1 MRYQHYLKA
10 VFICAILLSST
21 HLGISNPVWAQSMT
35 PAVGVKSSQQ
45 GFSLLE
51 QGLVDQAIREFQRAL
66 QRSPQSL
73 DANLGLAMS
82 YERAGRDAD
91 AFRTY
96 QKVIDI
102 DPNNVRALR
111 ALGKLGGY
119 RPEWQSQGIE
129 ALSTLLQNSP
139 QDQSA
144 LTQRALLYTYQG
156 RFSEATD
163 DYALVLQNSPSP
175 ETLLSAA
182 EAYTYSGNYNQGLE
196 LFGRYQTSGRA
207 IQGSATIAYALAER
221 EIGNPVRA
229 IEALENALRQNR
241 SANNITLQQRGALA
255 ASYAANGQFD
265 QAESVL
271 APLVGRQDS
280 RLTLARAYNE
290 LWRYSQNPAYA
301 NEAAAHYREVLA
313 QPSQYVTIGVARE
326 VAYALSGLPGQQPFA
341 LQVYR
346 QLASQQPDDLG
357 LQFQRG
363 VLEKQLGYASVAD
376 LQDIL
381 RRTQSSSVD
390 AGTQLNIARGL
401 IRLDP
406 PEASLLPLYQ
416 ALINSGLQ
424 EPLLYYRIA
433 QIYLENQNYP
443 AARAALATYADSALG
458 TNRLSSGLLLL
469 ADIERR
475 EENFAASTNIYD
487 AILRSQPTD
496 QSITLA
502 ALSGYAEVLRVQERN
517 QEALALYD
525 QLIAQSPQ
533 PTTSQIL
540 RRTRLAYLA
549 EAISEAEAEELL
561 LRSFQGNFAVER
573 SDFFAQGDLAIEL
586 EQFELAEQAY
596 NTLLSAYPND
606 ASVLMAVAGFYYS
619 QQRLNEA
626 SKLYE
631 QVLAEDPDNQSA
643 QSALV
648 SLSQGYLYRRGFQ
661 PFWERY

>member
-1 MRYQHYLKA
+1 MRYRHHLKT

-21 HLGISNPVWAQSMT
+21 HLGNSTPVWAQPTT
-35 PAVGVKSSQQ
+35 PTLEAKSSQQ

-51 QGLVDQAIREFQRAL
+51 QGLVDQAIREFRRTL
-66 QRSPQSL
+66 KRTPQSL
-73 DANLGLAMS
+73 EANLGLAMS

-96 QKVIDI
+96 QKIVDI
-102 DPNNVRALR
+102 SPNNVDALR
-111 ALGKLGGY
+111 AIGKLGGY

-156 RFSEATD
+156 RFSEATE
-163 DYALVLQNSPSP
+163 DYARVLRGSPSP
-175 ETLLSAA
+175 ETVLSAA

-196 LFGRYQTSGRA
+196 LFRHYQNSGRS
-207 IQGSATIAYALAER
+207 IQGSATIAYSLAER
-221 EIGNPVRA
+221 EIGNPGRS
-229 IEALENALRQNR
+229 IEILESALRQSR
-241 SANNITLQQRGALA
+241 GENNITLQQRGALA
-255 ASYAANGQFD
+255 ASYAANGQFE
-265 QAESVL
+265 QAETAI
-271 APLVGRQDS
+271 APVIGRQDS

-301 NEAAAHYREVLA
+301 NEAAAHYQEILA

-326 VAYALSGLPGQQPFA
+326 VAYALSGLPGQQSLA

-346 QLASQQPDDLG
+346 QLTSQQPDDIG
-357 LQFQRG
+357 LKFQRG
-363 VLEKQLGYASVAD
+363 VLEKQLGFASIAD
-376 LQDIL
+376 LQNIL
-381 RRTQSSSVD
+381 RGLQSSSVD
-390 AGTQLNIARGL
+390 MGTQRNIARGL

-416 ALINSGLQ
+416 ALIESGLQ

-433 QIYLENQNYP
+433 QVYLENQNYQ

-458 TNRLSSGLLLL
+458 INRQSSGLLLL

-475 EENFAASTNIYD
+475 EGDFAASSNIYD
-487 AILRSQPTD
+487 AILRSRPTD
-496 QSITLA
+496 QSITAA
-502 ALSGYAEVLRVQERN
+502 ALTGYAEILRVQERN
-517 QEALALYD
+517 EEALVLYD
-525 QLIAQSPQ
+525 QLLAQSPQ

-540 RRTRLAYLA
+540 RRTRLALLA
-549 EAISEAEAEELL
+549 KRISEAEAKELL
-561 LRSFQGNFAVER
+561 MRSFQGNFAVER
-573 SDFFAQGDLAIEL
+573 SDFFAQGDLAVDL
-586 EQFELAEQAY
+586 EQFELAEEAY
-596 NTLLSAYPND
+596 TTLLRAYPND
-606 ASVLMAVAGFYYS
+606 TSGLMALAGLYYT

-626 SKLYE
+626 SQIYE
-631 QVLAEDPDNQSA
+631 DILADDPNNQSA

-648 SLSQGYLYRRGFQ
+648 SLTQGYLYRRGFQ